1 MATDVSTQSEEGWL
15 DCQLD
20 KGMFSNE
27 VAVTYP
33 STGTW
38 KRSVFVP
45 QEVVQGK
52 IGSRGKVRVTVFRR
66 QGKMLAVLPNSQRDI
81 VEVAESDVAVD

>member
-1 MATDVSTQSEEGWL
+1 MATDISTQSEEAWL

-33 STGTW
+33 STGAW
-38 KRSVFVP
+38 KKSVFVP
-45 QEVVQGK
+45 QELVQGK
-52 IGSRGKVRVTVFRR
+52 IGSRGKVRVGVLRR
-66 QGKMLAVLPNSQRDI
+66 QGKLFAVLPNSQRDI
-81 VEVAESDVAVD
+81 VEVAESDVRGD